1 MPLDPDSIVKSLIVQ
16 SDVYSGS
23 PSFYREIIEGIG
35 KGSIYTDPEKAI
47 ISGILE
53 ACIKGSIDPW
63 DVDLASFA
71 GIMYSMISDDFHD
84 FYFAGKV
91 MSDAWRVLRIKTMPD
106 EHEEE
111 RLEDEPEDSVN
122 PVTINEVALEIVPA
136 VKHYETRK
144 YMLIELLDTLKETM
158 SRKPKTNR
166 DKKTAVDYGERK
178 LNSEDPGRDMDLV
191 YQKIIKSPGNEIR
204 MEDIWGSSREENST
218 FFIYSLFLM
227 RDSRILLRQ
236 EAFGSPIFIIKNFQ

>member
-16 SDVYSGS
+16 SNVYSEN
-23 PSFYREIIEGIG
+23 PSFYREIIEGIR

-47 ISGILE
+47 ISGVLE

-91 MSDAWRVLRIKTMPD
+91 MSDAWRILRIKTMPD
-106 EHEEE
+106 EREEA
-111 RLEDEPEDSVN
+111 LEDEPDDSVN

-158 SRKPKTNR
+158 SRKPKTNTGE
-166 DKKTAVDYGERK
+166 KTAVDYGERK

-191 YQKIIKSPGNEIR
+191 YQKIIRSPGNEIR